1 MHMHVARMHTR
12 THTHKHTHTHTHTHT
27 PYYSYIHT
35 QVVALLEKV
44 IPDIA
49 PRKLADYLDITML
62 PPEGY
67 SAIAAAIS
75 SGTAVLNHVGLLDI
89 FLACISKALS
99 VQAKAKG
106 RSAGLLQDIGGGP
119 KGPGNT

>member
-1 MHMHVARMHTR
+1 
-12 THTHKHTHTHTHTHT
+12 
-27 PYYSYIHT
+27 
-35 QVVALLEKV
+35 
-44 IPDIA
+44 
-49 PRKLADYLDITML
+49 ML

-119 KGPGNT
+119 KGPGNTKLLICYIFILFFAIRYHVDFIVSQ

>member
-1 MHMHVARMHTR
+1 M
-12 THTHKHTHTHTHTHT
+12 
-27 PYYSYIHT
+27 
-35 QVVALLEKV
+35 VALLEKV
-44 IPDIA
+44 IPDIT
-49 PRKLADYLDITML
+49 PRKLADYLDIAML

-89 FLACISKALS
+89 FLASISKALS

-119 KGPGNT
+119 KGPGNHMFICHRVVCVRIFVRYYVDLTVSQ